1 MSVSPERVTKPRP
14 FLKTAMR
21 VGLVLAAG
29 VTVVTSAEKE
39 ERDSERIKIIRW
51 QRIRQIH
58 RLLMKVAVDLCARDW
73 R

>member
-1 MSVSPERVTKPRP
+1 
-14 FLKTAMR
+14 MR